1 MRRSFRNY
9 RPNYFQKCVFEIHLE
24 ELLWQIC
31 ITPKTGS
38 NNVLSL
44 FTLWTPFGDKQMHA
58 SEQTRFDKSVT
69 SRKMRRKRMER
80 QQDRSRGRREHREV
94 EGARCAEKGGFH
106 TWCMQKVQTFWPPSP
121 IPPVTCRNQLIL
133 FLLSAFWAAKKNL
146 WKKLSSQVRM
156 KAY

>member
-9 RPNYFQKCVFEIHLE
+9 KAKLFSEMCFWNPSGRVNDKYASL
-24 ELLWQIC
+24 
-31 ITPKTGS
+31 PKRG
-38 NNVLSL
+38 
-44 FTLWTPFGDKQMHA
+44 TLWTPFGDKQMHA